1 MEAEMSTERQEGR
14 GGRIIG
20 MDAHPAMFSVA
31 TLEGRDPATAK
42 VVVVK
47 DRLPIERL
55 EHWLEADVDPGDVI
69 ALEASGNSFALV
81 DRIAAKGRKAV
92 VLESAAVGKVGKA
105 YCSTDKLCA
114 IKIARVYLTG
124 LAHIVWKP
132 DTKTMGRRDLF
143 FAYRN
148 SVKDA
153 TRCRNRIWGF
163 FNQHGMRRPKGLRYS
178 RIETEAKVLALRAWT
193 PLEKEILKDM
203 LTSFRQADERRDRLA
218 SFIAEDVTS
227 DPGVLKLVRLMGI
240 RHIIAFALAAFVG
253 DISRFPN
260 PKCLVAYFGLNPV
273 VKTSGEGGGNG
284 RLAHTGRSDVRAL
297 LVQAAHSILRYGK
310 DHQHKWAVAL
320 KMRKG
325 QNIAVAALARKL
337 VVACW
342 YLMRGLFSDLTEI
355 PGQLQIKLHK
365 IACDIGAAKLNERG
379 YKSVLDF
386 EHEIQQLLIQTG

>member
-1 MEAEMSTERQEGR
+1 MSIERQEGR

-20 MDAHPAMFSVA
+20 MDSHPAMFSVA

-55 EHWLEADVDPGDVI
+55 ERWLEVDVSPDDVI

-132 DTKTMGRRDLF
+132 DAKTAGRRDLF

-148 SVKDA
+148 SVKDT

-163 FNQHGMRRPKGLRYS
+163 FNQHGMRHPRGLRYS
-178 RIETEAKVLALRAWT
+178 LIETEARVLSLRVWT
-193 PLEKEILKDM
+193 PLENEIIKDM
-203 LTSFRQADERRDRLA
+203 LTAFRQADERRNRLA
-218 SFIAEDVTS
+218 VMIAEDVTS
-227 DPGVLKLVRLMGI
+227 DPALLKLVRLMGV

-253 DISRFPN
+253 DIARFPN
-260 PKCLVAYFGLNPV
+260 PKCLVAYFGLNPS
-273 VKTSGEGGGNG
+273 VKTSGQSGGNG
-284 RLAHTGRSDVRAL
+284 RLAHTGRSDVRTL
-297 LVQAAHSILRYGK
+297 LIQAAHSILRYGK

-320 KMRKG
+320 KMRRGK
-325 QNIAVAALARKL
+325 NIAVAALARKL
-337 VVACW
+337 TVACW
-342 YLMRGLFSDLTEI
+342 YLMSGHFTDLIEV
-355 PGQLQIKLHK
+355 PGQLQTKLHK
-365 IACDIGAAKLNERG
+365 IACDIGSARLKARG

-386 EHEIQQLLIQTG
+386 EYELQQLLLQTTG